1 MRIDIKSYS
10 TKTSLIS
17 SIIFFIIGAVLTAYS
32 EKIMATTYKLIGGV
46 LLIITIGL
54 ILSIIIRKKKEQPIF
69 VNRIAIAIITFTLS
83 ILFFFFHSII
93 DESIRFLIG
102 AWILFSGITRLIS
115 ALRTDH
121 KASRFIA
128 LLITSILLIILGL
141 VTITKTGI
149 LLWVVGIII
158 MIYSAIEIVGYIF
171 YSKDNTNYEEEE
183 GETRLIIPED
193 KDDKEDKEDK
203 EDKKTKKNK
212 KIKDVEDQD
221 IEEK

>member
-183 GETRLIIPED
+183 GETRLLIPED
-193 KDDKEDKEDK
+193 KDDKDDQ

>member
-10 TKTSLIS
+10 TKSSLIS
-17 SIIFFIIGAVLTAYS
+17 SIIFFIIGAILTAYS
-32 EKIMATTYKLIGGV
+32 ERIMATTYKIIGV
-46 LLIITIGL
+46 TFLVITVCNII
-54 ILSIIIRKKKEQPIF
+54 SIIIRKKKELPIYA
-69 VNRIAIAIITFTLS
+69 NRVAIGIITLILA

-93 DESIRFLIG
+93 DEAIRFIVG
-102 AWILFSGITRLIS
+102 AWILFSGVIRLIG

-128 LLITSILLIILGL
+128 LLIVSILLIILGFI
-141 VTITKTGI
+141 TIIKNGI

-171 YSKDNTNYEEEE
+171 YSKDNNNFETDEE
-183 GETRLIIPED
+183 ETRLLIPE
-193 KDDKEDKEDK
+193 KDEKEDKENK
-203 EDKKTKKNK
+203 KKNK
-212 KIKDVEDQD
+212 KIKDVEEND

>member
-54 ILSIIIRKKKEQPIF
+54 ILSIIIRKKKEQPIY

-183 GETRLIIPED
+183 GETRLLIPED
-193 KDDKEDKEDK
+193 KDDKDDK
-203 EDKKTKKNK
+203 EDKKIKKNK
-212 KIKDVEDQD
+212 KIKDVKDQD

>member
-1 MRIDIKSYS
+1 MSEGKRSGVNWILEKSALMEKANAFANLVLPVPG
-10 TKTSLIS
+10 TS
-17 SIIFFIIGAVLTAYS
+17 SIRTCPSA
-32 EKIMATTYKLIGGV
+32 KRAT
-46 LLIITIGL
+46 
-54 ILSIIIRKKKEQPIF
+54 
-69 VNRIAIAIITFTLS
+69 RISFTVSSFPTITFPMFSLS
-83 ILFFFFHSII
+83 
-93 DESIRFLIG
+93 
-102 AWILFSGITRLIS
+102 
-115 ALRTDH
+115 
-121 KASRFIA
+121 
-128 LLITSILLIILGL
+128 LLITSVLLIILGL

-183 GETRLIIPED
+183 GETRLLIPED
-193 KDDKEDKEDK
+193 KDDKDDK

>member
-183 GETRLIIPED
+183 GETRLLIPED
-193 KDDKEDKEDK
+193 KDDKEDK

>member
-69 VNRIAIAIITFTLS
+69 VNRIAIAIIIFTLS

-183 GETRLIIPED
+183 GETRLLIPED
-193 KDDKEDKEDK
+193 KDDKDDQ

>member
-17 SIIFFIIGAVLTAYS
+17 SIIFFIIGAVLTTYS

-54 ILSIIIRKKKEQPIF
+54 ILSIIIRKKKEQPIY

-128 LLITSILLIILGL
+128 LLITSVLLIILGL

-183 GETRLIIPED
+183 GETRLLIPED
-193 KDDKEDKEDK
+193 KDDKDDK